1 MIPLILDVLLVLLHF
16 CTVGMCFYGELAA
29 QNYVHADS
37 IQLECLA
44 RFQRDKLHPTRKL
57 PCNLL
62 RIQVKQIKYRHSRL
76 VKQFTERFIKEICAF
91 LRLFLSVTHRYCI
104 DTRL

>member
-1 MIPLILDVLLVLLHF
+1 
-16 CTVGMCFYGELAA
+16 MCFYGELAA

-37 IQLECLA
+37 IQLESLA
-44 RFQRDKLHPTRKL
+44 RFQRDKLHPTREL
-57 PCNLL
+57 TRNLL
-62 RIQVKQIKYRHSRL
+62 RIQVKQIKYRHSSL
-76 VKQFTERFIKEICAF
+76 VKQFTERFIEEICAF